1 MGNFL
6 DQFNPQKQYD
16 KLREEAK
23 DLSDEQLEEL
33 HMNSSLPHL
42 KILRAHKR
50 YSEYLH
56 VIYPDHFDI
65 KVIPVEKFKHIP
77 CLHYNPLR
85 KRIIHCSRLKKRNPK
100 DPVTF
105 TDFVTLLAI
114 LNPEGKI
121 DTKLKFAFRLYDFNE
136 DGKICINDMKKYV
149 KTVTRFDDKNVDES
163 KESGVDNNK
172 SNEKDDENASKN
184 DESKNKD
191 NKNSNNED
199 DKKKKTKED
208 KKKKT
213 KKKKKKKKRDIEITS
228 EEVINQVATKTLEE
242 ITGNVSTPIKLED
255 FAKVL
260 LHSDFAG
267 KYSLHLS
274 LGSTIYDVFK
284 KIMEKVD
291 STDHIDPIQDDEI
304 GISKKKKDE
313 EAKEA
318 ELAAA
323 KEAELLKLQKEKEDA
338 KLKSEESLSATTP
351 KSAVSKHDGAYNDDD
366 YEYDSQEEYD
376 TSNDEYY
383 DDEENEDPYGMN
395 QYGSGK

>member
-121 DTKLKFAFRLYDFNE
+121 DTKLKFAFRLYDFN
-136 DGKICINDMKKYV
+136 
-149 KTVTRFDDKNVDES
+149 
-163 KESGVDNNK
+163 
-172 SNEKDDENASKN
+172 
-184 DESKNKD
+184 
-191 NKNSNNED
+191 
-199 DKKKKTKED
+199 
-208 KKKKT
+208 
-213 KKKKKKKKRDIEITS
+213 
-228 EEVINQVATKTLEE
+228 
-242 ITGNVSTPIKLED
+242 
-255 FAKVL
+255 
-260 LHSDFAG
+260 
-267 KYSLHLS
+267 
-274 LGSTIYDVFK
+274 
-284 KIMEKVD
+284 
-291 STDHIDPIQDDEI
+291 
-304 GISKKKKDE
+304 
-313 EAKEA
+313 
-318 ELAAA
+318 
-323 KEAELLKLQKEKEDA
+323 
-338 KLKSEESLSATTP
+338 
-351 KSAVSKHDGAYNDDD
+351 
-366 YEYDSQEEYD
+366 
-376 TSNDEYY
+376 
-383 DDEENEDPYGMN
+383 
-395 QYGSGK
+395 